1 MRKVM
6 ETQMKLGE
14 VDISKIKIDLRCR
27 DEIPL
32 ALLGLQHIYCTGE
45 VRVKVF
51 NILEEAIVR
60 NANPNNGRPGM
71 DLWKILVLG
80 VIRLSCNW
88 DYDKLQEIANN
99 HKTIRLMLGHSP
111 LVDADYYYAL
121 QTIKD
126 NVSLFTVELFDRIN
140 QVVVDAGHVLVKKK
154 EGKLRGRCDSFV
166 VETDVHYPTDIN
178 LLFDAIGKA
187 ISLVTQ
193 LCDQYGQSGWR
204 QRDLH
209 LRQIKKFYRRAQKSG
224 HSTSK
229 NKEKQQNQKNMIIKV
244 HRAYI
249 ERVHSS
255 LEKVAY
261 SVESLR
267 SNGVWEVELA
277 EVERFIA
284 HAERQID
291 QISRRVFH
299 AETIPH
305 KEKVFSVFQE
315 HTEWISKGKAGVPV
329 ELGLRVCVMEDQYQ
343 FILHHQVMEKQTDDQ
358 VAVVMVQ
365 QTQKRFSDFRVCR
378 FDKGFHSPSNQAQ
391 LRELLDLSVLPKK
404 GRLSEKDKEREYSPE
419 FVRAGRKHSAVESA
433 INGLEVGG
441 LDRCPDHGI
450 DGFKRYVALAVLS
463 RNIQRLG
470 SIIRKRE
477 IRSQMLRARR
487 KKAA

>member
-6 ETQMKLGE
+6 DVQMKIGQ
-14 VDISKIKIDLRCR
+14 VDISRIKIDLRCR
-27 DEIPL
+27 DEIPQ
-32 ALLGLQHIYCTGE
+32 ALLGLKHIYCTDE
-45 VRVKVF
+45 LRVKVF
-51 NILEEAIVR
+51 NILKEAIVK
-60 NANPNNGRPGM
+60 NADPNNGRPGM
-71 DLWKILVLG
+71 DLWRILVLG

-88 DYDKLQEIANN
+88 NYDKLQEIANN
-99 HKTIRLMLGHSP
+99 HKTLRLMLGHSP
-111 LVDADYYYAL
+111 LLEADYYYAL

-154 EGKLRGRCDSFV
+154 EDILRGRCDSFV

-178 LLFDAIGKA
+178 LLLDAISKA
-187 ISLVTQ
+187 ISLVVQ
-193 LCDQYGQSGWR
+193 LFDQYGQFGWR
-204 QRDLH
+204 QSGLH

-229 NKEKQQNQKNMIIKV
+229 DKAKRQNQEKKRIKAY
-244 HRAYI
+244 RTYI
-249 ERVHSS
+249 ERVNSS
-255 LEKVAY
+255 LDKVAE

-267 SNGVWEVELA
+267 SKGVWEVELA
-277 EVERFIA
+277 QVERFIA

-291 QISRRVFH
+291 QINRRVSDK
-299 AETIPH
+299 ETISH

-365 QTQKRFSDFRVCR
+365 QTQKRFSDFRVCS
-378 FDKGFHSPSNQAQ
+378 FDKGFHSPSNQVQ

-419 FVRAGRKHSAVESA
+419 FVRAGKKHSAVESA
-433 INGLEVGG
+433 INGLEVCG